1 MKQARPHQTTAHTQI
16 LSAYDRGLQS
26 VCYQLAT
33 GGGKSFVIRK
43 IIEHFHDQKKVIYLV
58 THRREIL
65 RQLAREMADGGMNF
79 SIVSPGFPMIKT
91 RLRICM
97 IQTLVRRVDRMDEP
111 ELIVID
117 ECQHLGANSYRKI
130 LDLWPNARIL
140 GVSATPAR
148 TDGQR
153 LPFEVIIPGPPMRT
167 LINQGYLSPYAYYA
181 PPTVS
186 AEGLHIAR
194 GEYVTSESESRVDTR
209 VITGDAIEHYRKH
222 ADHQPAIAS
231 CVSIAHAEHVAVQF
245 REAGYRAQAI
255 HSKLPEEQI
264 ERLMHGLRSG
274 LIEILCQCDMLGE
287 GVDIPGA
294 SVLIGLR
301 PTASLTIYLQH
312 IGRVL
317 RYVAGKTAI
326 IIDHVDNISR
336 HGLPDIERIWGL
348 DGTVKIVDGQLLYK
362 RCPDCYRG
370 DVPKRSQE
378 CPYCGHKFTGLDAA
392 RSRLPD
398 QKDGELVLVSES
410 GLHHIEEFQESH
422 IKKARSRI
430 AQAAT
435 VEQAREIAEEFG
447 YKRKFGDIVW
457 NVIRR
462 KRRSA

>member
-16 LSAYDRGLQS
+16 LAAYDRGLQS

-33 GGGKSFVIRK
+33 GGGKSFIIRK

-65 RQLAREMADGGMNF
+65 RQLSREMADGGMNF
-79 SIVSPGFPMIKT
+79 SIVSPGFPMIRT

-97 IQTLVRRVDRMDEP
+97 IQTLVRRADRMDEP

-117 ECQHLGANSYRKI
+117 ECHHLGANSYKKI
-130 LDLWPNARIL
+130 LDLWPGAKIL

-148 TDGQR
+148 IDGQR
-153 LPFEVIIPGPPMRT
+153 LPFQTIIPGPPMRT
-167 LINQGYLSPYAYYA
+167 LITQGYLSPYAYYA

-209 VITGDAIEHYRKH
+209 VITGDAIEHYRKL
-222 ADHQPAIAS
+222 ADHEPAIAS
-231 CVSIAHAEHVAVQF
+231 CVSIAHAEHVAAQF
-245 REAGYRAQAI
+245 RESGYRAQAI
-255 HSKLPEEQI
+255 HSKLPADRIAE
-264 ERLMHGLRSG
+264 LMAGLRSG

-312 IGRVL
+312 IGRIL
-317 RYVAGKTAI
+317 RFVPGKIAK

-348 DGTVKIVDGQLLYK
+348 DGTVKIADGQLLYK

-370 DVPKRSQE
+370 DVLKRLTA
-378 CPYCGHKFTGLDAA
+378 CPFCCHVFTGLDAA
-392 RSRLPD
+392 RSRMPE
-398 QKDGELVLVSES
+398 QQDGELVLVSES
-410 GLHHIEEFQESH
+410 GLHHVEAFQESH
-422 IKKARSRI
+422 IKKARSKI
-430 AQAAT
+430 SKAT
-435 VEQAREIAEEFG
+435 TIEQAREIAEEFG
-447 YKRKFGDIVW
+447 YKRKFGDMIFRW
-457 NVIRR
+457 AKG
-462 KRRSA
+462 KRRRG